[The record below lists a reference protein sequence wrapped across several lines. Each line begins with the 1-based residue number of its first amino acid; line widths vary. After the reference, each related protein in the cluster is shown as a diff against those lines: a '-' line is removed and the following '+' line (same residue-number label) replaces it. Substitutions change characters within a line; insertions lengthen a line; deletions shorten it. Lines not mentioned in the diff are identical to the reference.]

1 MADAGIAE
9 CDCGP
14 VVERPRDEQ
23 APPGREVWAQEKS
36 SGNSRAGVLV
46 FDAVG
51 RLLLQQSYG
60 NKWGVA
66 KGAVR
71 DLLPSC
77 ESPRQAAV
85 RELAEETGLDRR
97 AEDLAP
103 LGVIGICHTRYHFY
117 HLRERMRSE
126 TSLRDPE
133 CTALAWVCPRCF
145 RQKLRDR
152 RGSCG
157 LDAVNMASRLLL
169 QKVLAEGVICEICRQ
184 WAETP
189 ALCQSEPLVAFA
201 LGGCEPKAHL

>member
-1 MADAGIAE
+1 MAH
-9 CDCGP
+9 CDCVP
-14 VVERPRDEQ
+14 VVERPRDKRVLS
-23 APPGREVWAQEKS
+23 GREVWTQEKS

-77 ESPRQAAV
+77 ESPRQAAA
-85 RELAEETGLDRR
+85 RELAEETGLDHC

-117 HLRERMRSE
+117 HLRERMRSK

-169 QKVLAEGVICEICRQ
+169 QKVIAEGVICEICRQ

-189 ALCQSEPLVAFA
+189 ALYQSEPVVGFE
-201 LGGCEPKAHL
+201 LGGFETEEYL